1 MINIQSENKET
12 IQSVEQVQTQY
23 QADKDNVEKF
33 LNHESPT
40 FNLYSLKRL
49 CLSELSYKGA
59 FKYNKICGFTRRQIL
74 NIVQNPEHY
83 SSQIIRLS
91 RHMYLK
97 SGYYKRLVDYFVNMA
112 VLNWTVDLEPKTVK
126 MFNPDEK
133 LTKQVRTN
141 YYKYV
146 NQVNKFKLDNRI
158 TDIIRRMFL
167 EDACF
172 GYIVENDIETSIY
185 FLDSSYCEIRKNI
198 GGNVY
203 GYAVNRS
210 LVSNEVYETLPSDLQ
225 NLLERSKEISLN
237 NMVDIPYENSL
248 CLKYNNDFTYLYS
261 PFLNLIAEILSID
274 DFKDLAKAKV
284 ESDAYKLIYL
294 KIPTNDEGQMS
305 MGDEIVVPFTSMC
318 KDIVPETFGV
328 VPSPMDLQLIESK
341 STSNDDTNHV
351 ETAVENYYTEAGIS
365 KALIS
370 SASSGSELK
379 SSIKV
384 DSSDIYR
391 IYRQIEAWVDLQMKL
406 RGFIYTDYQFAYSVL
421 PTTIFDVGDFIDK
434 ELKLAQ
440 VSVPNKL
447 RLLSANGINTAKLLG
462 NSLLE
467 NNILGDIFSTWTPL
481 STSFTQSG
489 DSDVTDQGGR
499 PEMNEDDLSDA
510 GRQTR
515 ENDDNNKANRDI

>member
-40 FNLYSLKRL
+40 FNFASLRRL
-49 CLSELSYKGA
+49 TLSELSYKGA

-74 NIVQNPEHY
+74 SMVEYPERYGNQIV
-83 SSQIIRLS
+83 RLS
-91 RHMYLK
+91 QFMYLK
-97 SGYYKRLVDYFVNMA
+97 SGYYKRLIDYFVNMA
-112 VLNWTVDLEPKTVK
+112 VINWTVDMSTKQSNAYTTSPKTIR
-126 MFNPDEK
+126 
-133 LTKQVRTN
+133 QN
-141 YYKYV
+141 YFKYV
-146 NQVNKFKLDNRI
+146 AQVNKFKIDNRI
-158 TDIIRRMFL
+158 TSIMRKLFL

-172 GYIVENDIETSIY
+172 GFVTENEVDASI
-185 FLDSSYCEIRKNI
+185 FWIDPRYCEIKKLVN
-198 GGNVY
+198 GNVFQ
-203 GYAVNRS
+203 YAVNRS
-210 LVSNEVYETLPSDLQ
+210 LLTDEYFETLPQELQ
-225 NLLERSKEISLN
+225 ELLIKSKEISLN
-237 NMVDIPYENSL
+237 NMVMIPYENSF
-248 CLKYNNDFTYLYS
+248 CLKYNEDFTYLY
-261 PFLNLIAEILSID
+261 PNFTNLIKDILEID
-274 DFKDLAKAKV
+274 DYKDLAKAKT

-294 KIPTNDEGQMS
+294 KIPTNDEGQMT
-305 MGDEIVVPFTSMC
+305 MGDEIVVPFVEMT
-318 KDIVPETFGV
+318 KGIVPTTYGV

-341 STSNDDTNHV
+341 STTNDDTNKTQ
-351 ETAVENYYTEAGIS
+351 EAVENYYTEAGIS

-406 RGFIYTDYQFAYSVL
+406 RGFIYSSYQFEYSIL
-421 PTTIFDVGDFIDK
+421 PTTIFDVSDFIDK

-440 VSVPNKL
+440 VSVPNKG
-447 RLLSANGINTAKLLG
+447 RLLAANGINTAKLLG

-467 NNILGDIFSTWTPL
+467 NNILGDVFSSWTPL
-481 STSFTQSG
+481 STSFTQS
-489 DSDVTDQGGR
+489 SDITNKGGR
-499 PEMNEDDLSDA
+499 PEMSEDDLSDA

-515 ENDDNNKANRDI
+515 ENDDNNKANRDV

>member
-1 MINIQSENKET
+1 MIKIESENKET
-12 IQSVEQVQTQY
+12 IQSVEQIQTQY

-40 FNLYSLKRL
+40 FNFSSLRRL
-49 CLSELSYKGA
+49 TLSELSYKGA

-74 NIVQNPEHY
+74 NMVEYPERYGNQIV
-83 SSQIIRLS
+83 RLS
-91 RHMYLK
+91 QFMYLK
-97 SGYYKRLVDYFVNMA
+97 SGYYKRLIDYFVNMA
-112 VLNWTVDLEPKTVK
+112 VINWTVDMSTKQSNAYTTSPKTIR
-126 MFNPDEK
+126 
-133 LTKQVRTN
+133 QN
-141 YYKYV
+141 YFKYV
-146 NQVNKFKLDNRI
+146 AQVNKFKIDNRI
-158 TDIIRRMFL
+158 TSIMRKLFL

-172 GYIVENDIETSIY
+172 GFVTENEVDASI
-185 FLDSSYCEIRKNI
+185 FWIDPRYCEIKKLVN
-198 GGNVY
+198 GNVFQ
-203 GYAVNRS
+203 YAVNRS
-210 LVSNEVYETLPSDLQ
+210 LLTDDYFETLPPELQDL
-225 NLLERSKEISLN
+225 LTKSRETSLN
-237 NMVDIPYENSL
+237 NMVMIPYENSF
-248 CLKYNNDFTYLYS
+248 CLKYNDDFTYLY
-261 PFLNLIAEILSID
+261 PCFTGLVKDILEID
-274 DFKDLAKAKV
+274 DYKDISKAKT
-284 ESDAYKLIYL
+284 ESDAYKLIYM
-294 KIPTNDEGQMS
+294 KIPTNDEGQMT
-305 MGDEIVVPFTSMC
+305 MGDEIVVPFVSMC
-318 KDIVPETFGV
+318 KDIVPTTFGV

-341 STSNDDTNHV
+341 STTNDNINKTQ
-351 ETAVENYYTEAGIS
+351 EAVENYYTEAGIS

-406 RGFIYTDYQFAYSVL
+406 RGFIYSSYQFEYSIL

-440 VSVPNKL
+440 VSVPNKG
-447 RLLSANGINTAKLLG
+447 RLLAANGINTAKLLG

-467 NNILGDIFSTWTPL
+467 NNILGDIFSTWCPL

-489 DSDVTDQGGR
+489 SDDVTDQGGR